1 MPNNTTTL
9 AQLITRVRQRADMVG
24 STFVSDSE
32 VVDYINV
39 AMAEIHD
46 LLVDKYEDYFVSST
60 TYTLP
65 ADNPGTL
72 PSDFYKALGVD
83 FLSGGLTYRMMR
95 FTFQERNMY
104 NAPAIVASRIADT
117 RYAIQGN
124 QIKFIPSPSTSGTV
138 TLFYV
143 PESQQFS
150 AGSTSDTIVSKAPPI
165 AKGYEEYL
173 VVDAAIKCL
182 MKEESN
188 TQPHMIYKEQLR
200 KRLEAASANRDA
212 GEAAKITDRRTG
224 VYLDDHINSKSY

>member
-1 MPNNTTTL
+1 
-9 AQLITRVRQRADMVG
+9 MVG

-60 TYTLP
+60 TYALP

-212 GEAAKITDRRTG
+212 GESSKITDVRTG
-224 VYLDDHINSKSY
+224 VYLDDHINYKSY

>member
-212 GEAAKITDRRTG
+212 GESSKITDVRTG
-224 VYLDDHINSKSY
+224 VYLDDHINYKSY

>member
-138 TLFYV
+138 TLIYV

-212 GEAAKITDRRTG
+212 GESSKITDVRTG
-224 VYLDDHINSKSY
+224 VYLDDHINYKSY

>member
-46 LLVDKYEDYFVSST
+46 LLVTKYEDYYVKDSSES
-60 TYTLP
+60 P
-65 ADNPGTL
+65 KSGD
-72 PSDFYKALGVD
+72 YKALGVD
-83 FLSGGLTYRMMR
+83 FTSGGLTYRMMR

-124 QIKFIPSPSTSGTV
+124 KIKFIPSPATSGTAK
-138 TLFYV
+138 LHYI
-143 PESQQFS
+143 PEAQQFD
-150 AGSTSDTIVSKAPPI
+150 AGSTSATIVSLAPQI

-212 GEAAKITDRRTG
+212 GESSKITDVRTG
-224 VYLDDHINSKSY
+224 VYLDDHINYKSY